1 MRVMEIPRLRDL
13 ELYGLETIEDSLW
26 AALIT
31 ADPVLLIGGHGTAK
45 TTLAEKLA
53 QALGETFWAYDASKA
68 LFEDVIGFPD
78 PTALAQGEC
87 RYIPTRL
94 SIWDKTFILI
104 DEISR
109 ATPSMQNK
117 WLEIIRSRR
126 VMGIPM
132 EKIKYIFAAMN
143 PPSYQGAYPL
153 DQALVGRF
161 GFILRMP
168 EVWEMEVQDMER
180 VTTLL
185 TPSDAPGLPRERV
198 QGDGDLGLTHF
209 IQEGRETYPQA
220 EGIYGERL
228 LEILVNLSRV
238 LSARGREMAL
248 DGRRLGLIYRG
259 LLALFSVKILKGE
272 AEEVEFMLQ
281 TPLALYDR
289 GLKHLLPYA
298 TQEDEVKNR
307 LGELSLMVA
316 YSRKEGERKAPS
328 RKLDPVQALSLARMG
343 EVLTQEE
350 ADSAAEDLVKS
361 LSCQVSKEEFVNLIL
376 VFQEFLRGI
385 MEGRLRVGF
394 RNKIRLLKLWQKVTG
409 ANLATPED
417 LAEAAKEVPLDTE
430 DPGFVG
436 RCAIIAAYEEVT
448 DNLERE
454 EVLDFYFRLLEA
466 KEDWYEVACL

>member
-1 MRVMEIPRLRDL
+1 MRVRKFPKLEDL
-13 ELYGLETIEDSLW
+13 NLYGLESIEDSLW

-45 TTLAEKLA
+45 TTLAERLA

-78 PTALAQGEC
+78 PSALSRGEC
-87 RYIPTRL
+87 RYVPTRL

-143 PPSYQGAYPL
+143 PPTYEGAYPL
-153 DQALVGRF
+153 DKALAGRF

-168 EVWEMEVQDMER
+168 EVWEMETHEMEK

-185 TPSDAPGLPRERV
+185 TPSDAPGLPRRERGELKV
-198 QGDGDLGLTHF
+198 SGLEDF
-209 IQEGRETYPQA
+209 IQEGRRRYFQTE
-220 EGIYGERL
+220 EIYGRDL
-228 LEILVNLSRV
+228 LGILVNLSRV
-238 LSARGREMAL
+238 LSGRGKEMAL

-259 LLALFSVKILKGE
+259 LLALFTVKILKGQVD
-272 AEEVEFMLQ
+272 EVDFMLQ
-281 TPLALYDR
+281 TPLALYDK

-298 TQEDEVKNR
+298 TQDDEMKSR

-316 YSRKEGERKAPS
+316 YSRKEGKKRPS
-328 RKLDPVQALSLARMG
+328 LRRLDPVQALGVIKMG
-343 EVLTQEE
+343 EPLTREE
-350 ADSAAEDLVKS
+350 ADSAAEELIKGLS
-361 LSCQVSKEEFVNLIL
+361 LKVGKDEYVDMIM
-376 VFQEFLRGI
+376 VFQEFLGEV
-385 MEGRLRVGF
+385 MEGRLQVGF
-394 RNKIRLLKLWQKVTG
+394 RTKIRLLKLWQRVTG
-409 ANLATPED
+409 ANLGDPDRFSHIEKD
-417 LAEAAKEVPLDTE
+417 VPLDTD

-436 RCAIIAAYEEVT
+436 RCAIIAAYEEGM
-448 DNLERE
+448 DNLEE
-454 EVLDFYFRLLEA
+454 GEVLDFYFRLLEA
-466 KEDWYEVACL
+466 REEWHEMARL